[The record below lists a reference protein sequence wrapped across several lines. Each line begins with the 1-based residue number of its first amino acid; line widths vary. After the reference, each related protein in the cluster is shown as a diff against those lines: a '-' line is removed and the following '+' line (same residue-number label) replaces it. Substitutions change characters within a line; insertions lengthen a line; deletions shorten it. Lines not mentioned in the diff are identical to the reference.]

1 MDWPTLHGDQPD
13 GRGFPG
19 QANPVFFPQPR
30 FTPHCIPINC
40 AGRTWSHGRLLP
52 GHPRPCHHNEPIN
65 LLCPRRFIL
74 LSLCNAASPSHLPLC
89 SLQRYQQPHLHF
101 HDHIQSP
108 TARRMCHWA
117 PPLCADPIDYF
128 LKRGSLK
135 SARDRIRVA
144 ASTLRR
150 TALYSIACPGLRAV
164 LSKILIA
171 SSSYPIIG
179 MSRSVPS
186 HRRPNILFII
196 NLKMKL
202 YLEPCLDADR
212 GARERGN

>member
-1 MDWPTLHGDQPD
+1 M
-13 GRGFPG
+13 
-19 QANPVFFPQPR
+19 
-30 FTPHCIPINC
+30 
-40 AGRTWSHGRLLP
+40 LP
-52 GHPRPCHHNEPIN
+52 
-65 LLCPRRFIL
+65 
-74 LSLCNAASPSHLPLC
+74 AT
-89 SLQRYQQPHLHF
+89 HLHF
-101 HDHIQSP
+101 HDHLQSP
-108 TARRMCHWA
+108 TAGRMCYH
-117 PPLCADPIDYF
+117 PPPSCADLIDYF

-135 SARDRIRVA
+135 SARDCIRIA
-144 ASTLRR
+144 ASTLCR
-150 TALYSIACPGLRAV
+150 TALYSIAHPGLSAV
-164 LSKILIA
+164 LSEILIA